1 MAEKNLLIRVVRK
14 AKSIIIPAEWTR
26 KARIKNYLNAGSK
39 PWSPGYHEYKEQFL
53 KESISNSKLL
63 DEIKNNSLPK
73 AFAKGI
79 DDRSVEYPWIFSNLS
94 NQPAV
99 MLDAGSTFNFQYLL
113 EHPVITQK
121 ELTIFTYYPETPNFN
136 EKKVSYVYGD
146 LRSLPFKNNY
156 FDEVV
161 CQSTL
166 EHIDMDNSMYGYD
179 LAHESN
185 KNKSYEYLKV
195 ITELVRVVKQ
205 GGMLLLTFPYGKF
218 ENHGFFQQFDREML
232 QRMFDV
238 IGINAKP
245 ELTFFKYLADGW
257 VISKQ
262 EECDDALSYNPHTG
276 LGKGNDGAAHSRCIC
291 CIRYIK
297 NPE

>member
-1 MAEKNLLIRVVRK
+1 MAKKNLMVRAVRK

-26 KARIKNYLNAGSK
+26 KARIKKYLNAGSI
-39 PWSPGYHEYKEQFL
+39 PWSNGYHEYKEQFI

-63 DEIKNNSLPK
+63 DEVKINSLPK
-73 AFAKGI
+73 GFAKGI

-94 NQPAV
+94 NRSSV
-99 MLDAGSTFNFQYLL
+99 MLDAGSTFNFHYLL
-113 EHPVITQK
+113 EQPVIKQK
-121 ELTIFTYYPETPNFN
+121 DLTIYTFYPETPNFN
-136 EKKVSYVYGD
+136 EKRVSYVYGD
-146 LRSLPFKNNY
+146 LRLLPFRNDF

-185 KNKSYEYLKV
+185 QNKSYEYLKV
-195 ITELVRVVKQ
+195 ITELVRVVKS
-205 GGMLLLTFPYGKF
+205 GGILLLTFPYGKF

-232 QRMFDV
+232 QRMTDRLSV
-238 IGINAKP
+238 NAKS
-245 ELTFFKYLADGW
+245 ELTFFKYLPDGW
-257 VISKQ
+257 IISNQKD
-262 EECDDALSYNPHTG
+262 CDDAVSYNPHTG
-276 LGKGNDGAAHSRCIC
+276 LGKGTDGAAHSRCIC